1 MCWPVRIHGDAERR
15 CRASRAERRL
25 SPNQGLSQI
34 SIAVDCRVAE
44 TVDLTR
50 LVTGRIPKLFGR

>member
-1 MCWPVRIHGDAERR
+1 MIGSMALLRIAEVEPLPG
-15 CRASRAERRL
+15 CRKFSL
-25 SPNQGLSQI
+25 
-34 SIAVDCRVAE
+34 AVDCRVAE

>member
-1 MCWPVRIHGDAERR
+1 MPCVA
-15 CRASRAERRL
+15 AERRL
-25 SPNQGLSQI
+25 SPNRGLSQI